1 MRRFALIFLM
11 IFMVALAA
19 MAQAQPSG
27 GSTTAP
33 ATTTPMPTDGT
44 VVTPTSPT
52 GPTTPSIT
60 LGTTSP
66 SPVGA
71 SAATPGNQAGATNS
85 TLPQG
90 APAGVAPQSVYT
102 TPMIG
107 NMPNSSGGLASA
119 TANNQATAPRDL
131 LIGGSDSA
139 WSISAADVSVAAAAR
154 QYRAQ
159 RASRKPRMF
168 TNADIARL
176 RDRGA
181 VSVVG
186 NNPPVTNEQTMPAS
200 DIEAETGS
208 TTPAAPQQQMQAPNQ
223 TVPPGEPH
231 SPFRK
236 PSPQVQPQPR

>member
-1 MRRFALIFLM
+1 MRRFSLILLITLTALTM
-11 IFMVALAA
+11 LA
-19 MAQAQPSG
+19 QTQPSS
-27 GSTTAP
+27 GSTAAP

-60 LGTTSP
+60 LGTTSS

-71 SAATPGNQAGATNS
+71 SNATPGNQAGATNS
-85 TLPQG
+85 TLQQG

-107 NMPNSSGGLASA
+107 NMPNSSGSFASA
-119 TANNQATAPRDL
+119 TANNQATAARDP

-139 WSISAADVSVAAAAR
+139 WSISAADVNVAAVAR

-186 NNPPVTNEQTMPAS
+186 NTGPVTNEQTMPAS
-200 DIEAETGS
+200 DVEAESGP
-208 TTPAAPQQQMQAPNQ
+208 TTPTAPQPGMQAPNQ
-223 TVPPGEPH
+223 TVPQGEPK

-236 PSPQVQPQPR
+236 PSPQVQQQPR

>member
-1 MRRFALIFLM
+1 MRRISFVLAIVVIAALT
-11 IFMVALAA
+11 AA
-19 MAQAQPSG
+19 AQTSG

-33 ATTTPMPTDGT
+33 ANTTPMPTDGT

-52 GPTTPSIT
+52 GPTTPVIN

-71 SAATPGNQAGATNS
+71 SNATPGNQAGATNS
-85 TLPQG
+85 TLQRG
-90 APAGVAPQSVYT
+90 APEGVAPQSVYT
-102 TPMIG
+102 TPLIG
-107 NMPNSSGGLASA
+107 NMPNSSGGFASA

-139 WSISAADVSVAAAAR
+139 WSISGEGESVAAAAR
-154 QYRAQ
+154 QFRAQ

-186 NNPPVTNEQTMPAS
+186 NPAPVTNEQTMPAS
-200 DIEAETGS
+200 DVEAESGP
-208 TTPAAPQQQMQAPNQ
+208 TTPTAPQPGMQAPNQ
-223 TVPPGEPH
+223 TVPQGEPH

-236 PSPQVQPQPR
+236 PSPQVQQQPR

>member
-1 MRRFALIFLM
+1 MRRFSLIFLM

-19 MAQAQPSG
+19 MAQTQPSG

-71 SAATPGNQAGATNS
+71 SAATAGNQAGATNS
-85 TLPQG
+85 TLQQG

-107 NMPNSSGGLASA
+107 NSGGGLASA
-119 TANNQATAPRDL
+119 TANDQATAPRDL

-139 WSISAADVSVAAAAR
+139 WSIAGDTVSVAAAAR

-200 DIEAETGS
+200 DVEAESGP

-223 TVPPGEPH
+223 TVPPGQPH

>member
-1 MRRFALIFLM
+1 MRRFSLILLM
-11 IFMVALAA
+11 TFMVALAA
-19 MAQAQPSG
+19 MAQTQPTG
-27 GSTTAP
+27 GGTTAP
-33 ATTTPMPTDGT
+33 AATTPMPADGT

-71 SAATPGNQAGATNS
+71 SNATPGNQAGATNS

-90 APAGVAPQSVYT
+90 APAGVTPQSVYT

-107 NMPNSSGGLASA
+107 NSGGGFASA
-119 TANNQATAPRDL
+119 AANDQATAPRDL

-139 WSISAADVSVAAAAR
+139 WAISGDGGSVAVAAR

-159 RASRKPRMF
+159 RAGHKPRMF

-176 RDRGA
+176 SGRG

-186 NNPPVTNEQTMPAS
+186 NSPPPVTNEQTMPAS
-200 DIEAETGS
+200 DIEAESGP
-208 TTPAAPQQQMQAPNQ
+208 TTPTPPQPQPQTPNQ
-223 TVPPGEPH
+223 ALPQGQPK
-231 SPFRK
+231 SPFNK